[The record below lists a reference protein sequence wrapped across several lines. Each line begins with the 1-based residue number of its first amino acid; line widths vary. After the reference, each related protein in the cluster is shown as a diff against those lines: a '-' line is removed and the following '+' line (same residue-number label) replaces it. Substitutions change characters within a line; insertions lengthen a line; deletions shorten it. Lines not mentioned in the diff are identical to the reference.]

1 MGAWKPSNVR
11 RFKPCAGRADAQSK
25 DSMKN
30 RERIFNLPAVIVWC
44 GGAIVVLH
52 LARLAL
58 SDEADIVLIYALSFI
73 PARYGELAA
82 LYPGGVAAR
91 YWTPLTYALLHADGV
106 HLAVNMFWM
115 AAFGSAVARRLGAAR
130 FLVLSVAATLAGALA
145 HLLAYPGDEGVMI
158 GASGAVSG
166 MTAAAARFAFMPG
179 GPLGSGRGRSDA
191 FHLPAPPLPAVLGNR
206 NTLIFIGVWFAIN
219 LVFGV
224 QGALLPG
231 VEGAIAWQAHIGG
244 FLAGFLL
251 FGFIDPVPHRRAAP

>member
-1 MGAWKPSNVR
+1 
-11 RFKPCAGRADAQSK
+11 
-25 DSMKN
+25 MKN
-30 RERIFNLPAVIVWC
+30 RERIFNLPAVIVVC

-58 SDEADIVLIYALSFI
+58 SDDADFRLVLALGFI
-73 PARYGELAA
+73 PARYGEFAA
-82 LYPGGVAAR
+82 MLPGGVGAR
-91 YWTPLTYALLHADGV
+91 YWTPLTYALLHGDGV

-115 AAFGSAVARRLGAAR
+115 AAFGSAVARRLGAMR
-130 FLVLSVAATLAGALA
+130 FTVLAVAATLAGALA
-145 HLLAYPGDEGVMI
+145 HFIAFAGDRSVMI

-179 GPLGSGRGRSDA
+179 GPLGTGRGQPDA
-191 FHLPAPPLPAVLGNR
+191 FHLPAPPLRAVFGNR
-206 NTLIFIGVWFAIN
+206 NTLIFIAAWFVIN

-251 FGFIDPVPHRRAAP
+251 FGFIDPVPRRWPAA

>member
-191 FHLPAPPLPAVLGNR
+191 FHLPAPPSPAVLGNR